1 MTNFSELFKKYNPLS
16 EGTGPLDVLVEERA
30 KAIQSGILYERDR
43 IRRAVQALDVDS
55 FDDICNKA
63 DVLKV
68 IDNE

>member
-1 MTNFSELFKKYNPLS
+1 MTTFSELFKKYNPLVGS
-16 EGTGPLDVLVEERA
+16 TADLDVIVEERA

-43 IRRAVQALDVDS
+43 IRRGVQALDVDS
-55 FDDICNKA
+55 FDDICHKA